1 MKVLFLVPKKDA
13 PSTKWRVLQFLPAL
27 EKAGLACE
35 VEEWPAGMFARMALA
50 KKAAGYDVTVLQ
62 KRLLPKLLANR
73 LRKNAKALV
82 FEFDDLLMLKKG
94 DEGGVKESPTRD
106 RRFRRSVRTADAVVV
121 PNETLADHARRARP
135 EEPGRI
141 HVIPTVI
148 DLARWKARPPGG
160 EPGKAVVGWM
170 GTPQNLKSMELLRQ
184 PFARLCRRFDHVE
197 VKIVCD
203 ADLPMENV
211 RLSRKPFSAADEVA
225 DVQSFD
231 VAVAPL
237 VEDPWTRGKTSTKIL
252 AYFAAGVPVVASDVS
267 ANRLYVRDGENGFLV
282 GTLQQ
287 WEERLAK
294 LIDEPALR
302 ASMGAKARESVEKD
316 FSLDSAV
323 PKYIALL
330 EGALGSKF

>member
-1 MKVLFLVPKKDA
+1 MRVLFLVPKKDA
-13 PSTKWRVLQFLPAL
+13 PSTKWRVLQIVPAL
-27 EKAGLACE
+27 EKAGLTCA
-35 VEEWPAGMFARMALA
+35 VEEWPPGMFARMALA
-50 KKAAGYDVTVLQ
+50 KKAAEFDVTVLQ
-62 KRLLPKLLANR
+62 KRLLPKLVANR

-94 DEGGVKESPTRD
+94 EEGGVKESPTRD
-106 RRFRRSVRTADAVVV
+106 RRFRRSVRTSDAVVT
-121 PNETLADHARRARP
+121 PNETLADHARKARP
-135 EEPGRI
+135 EEPDRI

-148 DLARWKARPPGG
+148 DLARWTARPAGG

-170 GTPQNLKSMELLRQ
+170 GTPQNLKSMELLKQ
-184 PFARLCRRFDHVE
+184 PLARLCRRFDLLE

-203 ADLPMENV
+203 AALPLEGV
-211 RLSRKPFSAADEVA
+211 RLQQKPFSAADEVA

-231 VAVAPL
+231 IAVAPL

-267 ANRLYVRDGENGFLV
+267 ANRLYVREGENGFLA

-294 LIDEPALR
+294 LIDDPSLR
-302 ASMGAKARESVEKD
+302 AALGAKARETVEKE

-323 PKYIALL
+323 PKYLALF
-330 EGALGSKF
+330 EQVLGTPG